1 MQFTEKNYCWAEV
14 LSQILLIPHFAK
26 EHTHAYTAISSSG
39 NLCEKLDVKV
49 WKTGAYG
56 CSTIKTTKFIYLR
69 LHLKVATAE
78 QYFNVCKIQ
87 NHGKF
92 VR

>member
-39 NLCEKLDVKV
+39 NLYEKLDVKV

-56 CSTIKTTKFIYLR
+56 CTTIKTIKFIYLR

-78 QYFNVCKIQ
+78 Q
-87 NHGKF
+87 
-92 VR
+92 

>member
-1 MQFTEKNYCWAEV
+1 MQFTEKNYSWAEV

-39 NLCEKLDVKV
+39 NLYEKLDVKV

-56 CSTIKTTKFIYLR
+56 CTTKSEPDMY
-69 LHLKVATAE
+69 KVQLALPN
-78 QYFNVCKIQ
+78 YY
-87 NHGKF
+87 
-92 VR
+92 